1 MRGKNVE
8 AVIGKKGRTPHR
20 KTEDAKMSKMAEK
33 SQGRDRMS
41 RSDLLARTQPDMM
54 KKTQTIPLPEYQQR
68 IIGNYMKWL
77 LPGTVPYPWKRMGNQ
92 SWNR

>member
-1 MRGKNVE
+1 MRDKNVE

-41 RSDLLARTQPDMM
+41 RSDLLART
-54 KKTQTIPLPEYQQR
+54 
-68 IIGNYMKWL
+68 
-77 LPGTVPYPWKRMGNQ
+77 
-92 SWNR
+92 